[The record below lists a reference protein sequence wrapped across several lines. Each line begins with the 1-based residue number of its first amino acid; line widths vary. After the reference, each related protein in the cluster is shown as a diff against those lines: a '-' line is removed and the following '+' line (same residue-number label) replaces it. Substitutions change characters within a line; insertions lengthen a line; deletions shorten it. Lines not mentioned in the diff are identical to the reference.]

1 MLGYS
6 LSTRVAALAALLIVS
21 LPYSVVSFPGVRA
34 SRAQEQRAARS
45 LPMTRTE
52 KEEFLSKASIADEGD
67 TSTGSKFWRV
77 TLDDGKRKHDA
88 AIEISTGRDPSQ
100 RDYRFNVAAYEL
112 DKALELNFVVPSVE
126 RSVKGQPAA
135 FTWWVDDVLMNEVDR
150 RGQKFE
156 PPDPDSWKKQMQV
169 VRVFDELISN
179 VYRNVSP
186 ASYLASMWDNL
197 LITREWRIW
206 LVDHTRTFGTS
217 RQLENP
223 QSLVQCDRTLLS
235 NLRKL
240 NREVMKQKLGKYL
253 ASEQLDALE
262 ARRELLAKHFAEQI
276 VLKGEGAVLYDLPP
290 RQ

>member
-1 MLGYS
+1 MTTFVRGSRRLTFLVS
-6 LSTRVAALAALLIVS
+6 LLIV
-21 LPYSVVSFPGVRA
+21 LMPA
-34 SRAQEQRAARS
+34 AARAQELRPAPSQVTRS
-45 LPMTRTE
+45 D
-52 KEEFLSKASIADEGD
+52 KEDFLLKANIVDEGD

-88 AIEISTGRDPSQ
+88 AIETSTSHNASQ
-100 RDYRFNVAAYEL
+100 RNYRFNVAAYEL

-135 FTWWVDDVLMNEVDR
+135 FTWWLDDVLMNEVER

-179 VYRNVSP
+179 VYRNISP
-186 ASYLASMWDNL
+186 AFYLATMWDNL
-197 LITREWRIW
+197 LITRDWRVW

-223 QSLVQCDRTLLS
+223 QSLVQCDRTLLG
-235 NLRKL
+235 NLRTL

-262 ARRELLAKHFAEQI
+262 ARRELLVKHFDEQI
-276 VLKGEGAVLYDLPP
+276 ALKGENAVLYDLPP
-290 RQ
+290 RH

>member
-1 MLGYS
+1 MTTFVRGSRRLTFLVS
-6 LSTRVAALAALLIVS
+6 LLIV
-21 LPYSVVSFPGVRA
+21 LMPA
-34 SRAQEQRAARS
+34 AARAQEVRPAPSQVTRS
-45 LPMTRTE
+45 D
-52 KEEFLSKASIADEGD
+52 KEDFLLKANIVDEGD

-88 AIEISTGRDPSQ
+88 AIETSTSHNASQ
-100 RDYRFNVAAYEL
+100 RNYRFNVAAYEL

-135 FTWWVDDVLMNEVDR
+135 FTWWLDDVLMNEVER

-179 VYRNVSP
+179 VYRNISP
-186 ASYLASMWDNL
+186 AFYLATMWDNL
-197 LITREWRIW
+197 LITRDWRVW

-223 QSLVQCDRTLLS
+223 QSLVQCDRTLLG
-235 NLRKL
+235 NLRTL

-262 ARRELLAKHFAEQI
+262 ARRELLVKHFDEQI
-276 VLKGEGAVLYDLPP
+276 TLKGENAVLYDLPP